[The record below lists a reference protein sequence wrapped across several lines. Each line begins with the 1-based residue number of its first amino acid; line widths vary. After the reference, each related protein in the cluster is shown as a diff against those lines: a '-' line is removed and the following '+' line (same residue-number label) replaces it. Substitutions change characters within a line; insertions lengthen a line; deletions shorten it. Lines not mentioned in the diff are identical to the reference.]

1 MTYVYY
7 CNIIRTQKGV
17 YNDIVLE
24 RYIFMDDKKLVITQ
38 KRFKGETA
46 VLSVRLPNDM
56 IKKFD
61 EIAIKTGRNRNE
73 IITACLEFAISH
85 LEIQEIGK

>member
-1 MTYVYY
+1 MKLTYVYY

-46 VLSVRLPNDM
+46 VLSV
-56 IKKFD
+56 
-61 EIAIKTGRNRNE
+61 IA
-73 IITACLEFAISH
+73 
-85 LEIQEIGK
+85 GKILLIVEN